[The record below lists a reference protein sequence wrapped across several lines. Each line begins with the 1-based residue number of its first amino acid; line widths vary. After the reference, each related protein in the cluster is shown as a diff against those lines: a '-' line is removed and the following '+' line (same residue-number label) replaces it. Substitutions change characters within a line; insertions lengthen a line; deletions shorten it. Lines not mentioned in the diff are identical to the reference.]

1 MYIHLLG
8 MSDRMI
14 CNRLVEGISQGKT
27 DEGSYHCWSLGLSVE
42 DCGTYKEKKGQFI
55 KESYNLKTNVT

>member
-1 MYIHLLG
+1 

-27 DEGSYHCWSLGLSVE
+27 DEGSYHRWSLGLSVE
-42 DCGTYKEKKGQFI
+42 DCGTYKEIYKRELQFENKCYMKYKK
-55 KESYNLKTNVT
+55 LVTTL